1 MLSETVI
8 QQSPAK
14 KIIKRIQ
21 GYQKKGILTSQ
32 QDELNN
38 FQDEHKQTLE
48 DRLKMQN
55 YLKEAKEEIMKIAN
69 QNNNYMIFSSYEEM
83 SKHRETRRNEEQQM
97 IFKPLQFPTRSGSVI
112 RCKKI
117 QQNTTPEEMN
127 ANYGILTLEQ
137 KLRANKAYS
146 DRQETNSPNKF
157 DFTEKFHHIEG
168 KIAKQNRIEIIK
180 EYSKIYK
187 RVQIKAF
194 PKQLD
199 ESQYTS
205 KYRQAVQKVQVINHR
220 KSGKNILP
228 VLSIEKKESVES
240 VLSDLNYSR
249 WSLEQ
254 DVSYQHIPDQK
265 IRLQQR
271 LGGGFTKINRE
282 KYLEYYSS

>member
-14 KIIKRIQ
+14 KTIKRIQ
-21 GYQKKGILTSQ
+21 GYKKKGIFTEQ
-32 QDELNN
+32 VEQNN
-38 FQDEHKQTLE
+38 FEDEHKQSLE

-55 YLKEAKEEIMKIAN
+55 YLKEAKEELMKIAN
-69 QNNNYMIFSSYEEM
+69 QNKDFMIFSSYEEM
-83 SKHRETRRNEEQQM
+83 SKHREKRRNEEQQM
-97 IFKPLQFPTRSGSVI
+97 IFKPLQFPTKGGSVI

-127 ANYGILTLEQ
+127 ANYGILTLDQ
-137 KLRANKAYS
+137 KIKANKAYT
-146 DRQETNSPNKF
+146 DRQESNSPNKF

-187 RVQIKAF
+187 RVQIKAV
-194 PKQLD
+194 PKQLN
-199 ESQYTS
+199 ESQYNS

-240 VLSDLNYSR
+240 ILSDLNYSR

-254 DVSYQHIPDQK
+254 DISYQNIPDQK
-265 IRLQQR
+265 IGLQQR
-271 LGGGFTKINRE
+271 LGGGFTKINKE
-282 KYLEYYSS
+282 KYLEYFSK